1 MAVKIK
7 IQLDAGAVM
16 PTRATDGS
24 VGYDVRTTYVEK
36 RDYTEYPNDVRYKS
50 WYSCIFSKVKYHII
64 TAFFPRFY
72 ICHTGIHIKPEDG
85 YYVELLPNSRWGK
98 RGVITYSPGQIDPDY
113 TGEVMAIFKTLPWW
127 LDWGKIKAGDVIGQF
142 IVRHKLD
149 ADFEVTE
156 KLEETER
163 GDGGFGS
170 TENK

>member
-24 VGYDVRTTYVEK
+24 VGYDVQTTYVEK
-36 RDYTEYPNDVRYKS
+36 REYTEYPSDVRYKP
-50 WYSCIFSKVKYHII
+50 WYIRFFSKVKYYSI
-64 TAFFPRFY
+64 TAFFPRYY

-156 KLEETER
+156 KLDETER
-163 GDGGFGS
+163 GNGGFGS
-170 TENK
+170 TEKK